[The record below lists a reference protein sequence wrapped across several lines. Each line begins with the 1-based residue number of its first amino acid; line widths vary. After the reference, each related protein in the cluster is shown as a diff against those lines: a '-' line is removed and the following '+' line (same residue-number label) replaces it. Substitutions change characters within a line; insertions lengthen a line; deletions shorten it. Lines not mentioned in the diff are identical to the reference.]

1 MHFMHLSP
9 EFVNDAWDRAY
20 ELLDE
25 AESRFGQQA
34 EIIFWRHYFR
44 FVVLGEAPFIQTCQH
59 LLASGVS
66 LVPSFYLLTSP
77 GGEHY
82 RAQALKL
89 LKLVN
94 EGSTAKQRYIRS
106 ILAKRLQAVNVLE

>member
-25 AESRFGQQA
+25 AESRFGQQS

-44 FVVLGEAPFIQTCQH
+44 FVVLGEAPFISSSRGC
-59 LLASGVS
+59 LEVEL
-66 LVPSFYLLTSP
+66 
-77 GGEHY
+77 
-82 RAQALKL
+82 
-89 LKLVN
+89 
-94 EGSTAKQRYIRS
+94 
-106 ILAKRLQAVNVLE
+106 ILNTY